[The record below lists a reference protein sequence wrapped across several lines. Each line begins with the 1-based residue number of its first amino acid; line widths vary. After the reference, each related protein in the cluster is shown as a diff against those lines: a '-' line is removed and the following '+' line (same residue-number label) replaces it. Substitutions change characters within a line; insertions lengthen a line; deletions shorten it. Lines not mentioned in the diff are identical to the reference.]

1 MKVMFCESMK
11 LINAQDG
18 KNSEESSRVSKRVE
32 KQSPENGLVGLSC
45 GHFLEDSKDNR
56 I

>member
-1 MKVMFCESMK
+1 MTK
-11 LINAQDG
+11 LINAEG
-18 KNSEESSRVSKRVE
+18 GENSEQSLRVNKRVE